1 MGDATIDLDGF
12 DPFDHAIQQ
21 CPHPHYA
28 AMREERPVFRV
39 PGTDLHLVT
48 RHDLVVPIL
57 RDVETYSNRFG
68 GTSERAVDELA
79 QRLAEVQAGG
89 WPLVST
95 MLTEDP
101 PAHTRYR
108 GLVNAAFSPR
118 RIAALEPVVRAI
130 AEELVDRFPSEGTV
144 RFVTDFA
151 VPLPVRVIAHIL
163 DVPDDRLDDF
173 KRWSDDSTIGI
184 GARISD
190 DERVRAQR
198 GVVEFQHYFAGQ
210 LEQRRAEPRDDV
222 LSVLAHAGSDGEG
235 GGPLDMAEMLSIVQ
249 QLLVAGNETTT
260 KMLTEAVRLLIEH
273 PEEWQRLRED
283 PARAAAV
290 TEEVLRLSTPTQGM
304 FRVVTR
310 DVELAGVQIPAGARV
325 VIMYAAANRDP
336 AVFADPDAFDPDR
349 ANRREHLAFGKGI
362 HFCVGAPLARLEAT
376 VALAVLAQRIS
387 TWAFAEGNTFEYDP
401 SFLLRGLRRLD
412 VDVVRAAAS

>member
-1 MGDATIDLDGF
+1 MTDLDGF
-12 DPFDHAIQQ
+12 DPFDATIQQ
-21 CPHPHYA
+21 CPHPYYA
-28 AMREERPVFRV
+28 TMREEHPVFRV
-39 PGTDLHLVT
+39 PGTDLYLVT

-68 GTSERAVDELA
+68 GTSERAVDDLA
-79 QRLAEVQAGG
+79 QRLAEVQADG

-118 RIAALEPVVRAI
+118 RIAAIEPVVRAI
-130 AEELVDRFPSEGTV
+130 AEELVNRFPAEGTV
-144 RFVTDFA
+144 RFVPDFA

-173 KRWSDDSTIGI
+173 KRWSDDSTVGI

-198 GVVEFQHYFAGQ
+198 GIVEFQHYFAEQ
-210 LEQRRAEPRDDV
+210 LERRREDPRDDV
-222 LSVLAHAGSDGEG
+222 LSVLASAGADGSG
-235 GGPLDMAEMLSIVQ
+235 DGPLDMAEMLSIVQ

-260 KMLTEAVRLLIEH
+260 KMLTEGARLLIED
-273 PEEWQRLRED
+273 PGEWDRLRAD
-283 PARAAAV
+283 PSRAAAV
-290 TEEVLRLSTPTQGM
+290 AEEVLRLSTPTQGM

-310 DVELAGVQIPAGARV
+310 DVELEGVRIPAGSRM

-336 AVFADPDAFDPDR
+336 AVFPEPDGFDPDR
-349 ANRREHLAFGKGI
+349 SNRKEHLAFGKGI
-362 HFCVGAPLARLEAT
+362 HFCIGAPLARLEAT
-376 VALAVLAQRIS
+376 VAFAVLAERIS
-387 TWAFAEGNTFEYDP
+387 SWRFAEGNTFEYEP
-401 SFLLRGLRRLD
+401 SFVLRGLKRLD
-412 VDVVRAAAS
+412 VDVVRSAALGR

>member
-1 MGDATIDLDGF
+1 
-12 DPFDHAIQQ
+12 
-21 CPHPHYA
+21 
-28 AMREERPVFRV
+28 MRERHPVFRV

-79 QRLAEVQAGG
+79 QRLAEVQADG

-118 RIAALEPVVRAI
+118 RIAAVEPVVRAI
-130 AEELVDRFPSEGTV
+130 AEELVDRFPVEGTV
-144 RFVTDFA
+144 HFVPDFA

-198 GVVEFQHYFAGQ
+198 GIVEFQHYFADQ
-210 LEQRRAEPRDDV
+210 LERRRESPRDDV
-222 LSVLAHAGSDGEG
+222 LSTLVNAGAAGGE
-235 GGPLDMAEMLSIVQ
+235 GPLDMAEMLSIVQ

-260 KMLTEAVRLLIEH
+260 KMLTEGARLLIEH
-273 PEEWQRLRED
+273 PAEWDRLRAD
-283 PARAAAV
+283 PSRAAAV
-290 TEEVLRLSTPTQGM
+290 AEEVLRLSTPTQGM

-310 DVELAGVQIPAGARV
+310 DVELEGVHIPAGSRM

-336 AVFADPDAFDPDR
+336 AVFPDPDGFDPDR
-349 ANRREHLAFGKGI
+349 PNRKEHLAFGKGI
-362 HFCVGAPLARLEAT
+362 HFCIGAPLARLEAT
-376 VALAVLAQRIS
+376 VAFAVLAERITS
-387 TWAFAEGNTFEYDP
+387 WSFAEGNTFEYEP
-401 SFLLRGLRRLD
+401 SFVLRGLKRLD
-412 VDVVRAAAS
+412 VDVVRSVPPGT

>member
-1 MGDATIDLDGF
+1 MIDLEGF
-12 DPFDHAIQQ
+12 DPFDPAIQQ

-28 AMREERPVFRV
+28 TMREDQPVFRV

-68 GTSERAVDELA
+68 GTSERAADELA
-79 QRLAEVQAGG
+79 QRLAEVQADG
-89 WPLVST
+89 WPLVPT

-118 RIAALEPVVRAI
+118 RIAALEPVVHAI
-130 AEELVDRFPSEGTV
+130 AEQLVDRFPRRGTV
-144 RFVTDFA
+144 SFVPEFA
-151 VPLPVRVIAHIL
+151 VPLPVRVIAHVL

-198 GVVEFQHYFAGQ
+198 GIVEFQHYFAEQ
-210 LEQRRAEPRDDV
+210 LERRRAEPQDDV
-222 LSVLAHAGSDGEG
+222 LSVLLHAGGDGDG
-235 GGPLDMAEMLSIVQ
+235 HGPLDMAEMLSIVQ

-273 PEEWQRLRED
+273 PDEWGRLRAD
-283 PARAAAV
+283 PTRAAAV

-310 DVELAGVQIPAGARV
+310 DVELAGVHIPSGSRV

-336 AVFADPDAFDPDR
+336 AVFPDPDGFDPDR

-362 HFCVGAPLARLEAT
+362 HFCIGAPLARLEAT
-376 VALAVLAQRIS
+376 VALTVLAERIS

-401 SFLLRGLRRLD
+401 SFLLRGLKRLD
-412 VDVVRAAAS
+412 IDVVRDATP